1 MSAPTTLSRLRR
13 TPGSPPLVL
22 GHRGA
27 RHAAPENT
35 HAAFELS
42 RSEGAHGVEL
52 DVRLVKT
59 GEIIVLH
66 DPTLARVTGGRD
78 RRNVEQLS
86 LSDARAADVGQG
98 ERVPLLSEVLD
109 WARSHDQLVNVEVK
123 SDVRRRRDLVRAV
136 IELLAKHPY
145 ASRGVWLSSFDPRFV
160 WSLARALPTLPS
172 AFLFHTQSPI
182 ARAASL
188 VGAATFKRMGARA
201 VHPEHVLVTEARMQ
215 AWRSKSELVGT
226 WTVND
231 ESRARELAA
240 LGVDFLI
247 SDRPGAIVR
256 AISSSAPAPAPSP

>member
-1 MSAPTTLSRLRR
+1 MSLTTLSRLRR
-13 TPGSPPLVL
+13 SPGAAPLVL

-42 RSEGAHGVEL
+42 RTEGAHGVEL

-66 DPTLARVTGGRD
+66 DPSLTRVTQQND
-78 RRNVEQLS
+78 RRHVEQLS
-86 LSDARAADVGQG
+86 LADARRVDIGRG

-109 WARSHDQLVNVEVK
+109 WAALHDQLVNVEVK
-123 SDVRRRRDLVRAV
+123 SDVRRRRDLVRGV
-136 IELLAKHPY
+136 IALLAQHPY
-145 ASRGVWLSSFDPRFV
+145 AARGVWLSSFDPRFV
-160 WSLARALPTLPS
+160 WALARALPQVPC
-172 AFLFHTQSPI
+172 AFLFHTKSPI
-182 ARAASL
+182 ARAAAL
-188 VGAATFKRMGARA
+188 VGAATFKRLGARA

-231 ESRARELAA
+231 EARARELSA

-247 SDRPGAIVR
+247 SDRPGAILR
-256 AISSSAPAPAPSP
+256 AISTLP